1 MAFTNNFDFTILLFL
16 NRFVGKSRSLDELVQ
31 LLSDA
36 FLFNGVLLVAI
47 LWLFWFNDRREE
59 ARVRL
64 LIGGAA
70 AVLAGLLSR
79 LLQLSLPFHVRPLYN
94 QALSLTWPF
103 GVGRETLSHW
113 SSFPSDHAS
122 LCFALATVIWM
133 RNRRL
138 GMFAFFWASIT
149 SSARVFLGFHY
160 PTDIVGGAVLGIL
173 IVILLGRLPL
183 PRFAYRLL
191 DWERC
196 ASPSFYAV
204 AFVASYQAGTLF
216 NDVREIGHLIA
227 GLL

>member
-103 GVGRETLSHW
+103 GVGAGNLE
-113 SSFPSDHAS
+113 S
-122 LCFALATVIWM
+122 LEFFSERSCFSLL
-133 RNRRL
+133 RPGNRHL
-138 GMFAFFWASIT
+138 DEEPPFGNV
-149 SSARVFLGFHY
+149 RV
-160 PTDIVGGAVLGIL
+160 
-173 IVILLGRLPL
+173 LLG
-183 PRFAYRLL
+183 L
-191 DWERC
+191 D
-196 ASPSFYAV
+196 Y
-204 AFVASYQAGTLF
+204 
-216 NDVREIGHLIA
+216 
-227 GLL
+227 